1 MTTATNLTPKQE
13 KFCTEF
19 LVDLNA
25 TQAAI
30 RAGYAQRSA
39 TSQAFDLLRK
49 PDISARIAIIRSEL
63 AESTGITPARVLREL
78 DRIAFLQTETT
89 RDRITALSLIGKHL
103 GMFVEP
109 DRGGTNV
116 AIQVVITQEDAAL

>member
-30 RAGYAQRSA
+30 RAGY
-39 TSQAFDLLRK
+39 SQKTARAIASSNLTKVDIQARLVVLRT
-49 PDISARIAIIRSEL
+49 EL

-109 DRGGTNV
+109 DRGGTNL